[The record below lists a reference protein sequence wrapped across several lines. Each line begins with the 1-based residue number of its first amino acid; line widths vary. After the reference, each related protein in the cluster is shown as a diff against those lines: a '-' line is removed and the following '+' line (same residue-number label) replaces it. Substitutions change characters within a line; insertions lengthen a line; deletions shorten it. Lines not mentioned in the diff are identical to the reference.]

1 MVDKTIS
8 HYRVLEEL
16 GGGGMGVVFRAE
28 DLKLGRFVALKFLPE
43 SLSEENALER
53 FRREAR
59 TASALNHPNICTV
72 HDIDEHEGRP
82 FIAMELLEGSTLK
95 HVLAKGPLSLESL
108 LTLGIEI
115 ADALDAAH
123 AKGIVHRDVKPANIF
138 VTERGHA
145 KVLDFGLA
153 KLVNDGRARP
163 AGSGVS
169 ESETA
174 TRDEGLTNAGS
185 VVGTVAYM
193 SPEQARGEDLDH
205 RTDLFSFGVVLYEMA
220 TGAQPFRGSSSAVT
234 FEAILNRTPTPPAQ
248 VNARLPAELNRIIG
262 IALEKDREVR
272 SQHASDIRAELVR
285 LKRDLD
291 SGRATAA
298 VATERAA
305 STDPR
310 RLSLRAPWPLVAAV
324 LVTVVIGGGLS
335 LRARRN
341 DRLTP
346 LLPAL
351 EQSAHAKRFD
361 EVFAQLRGAEVDI
374 ADSRLASI
382 AAQVAG
388 GVSVESDPPR
398 ASVRFT
404 RLEPSAP
411 PETVPTSV
419 LEETPLAHRL
429 LVAGEYLVEVKAKG
443 SNDVSLRVNVEAGQ
457 DVKLA
462 PRLAPARPETEGMV
476 AVPAGEA
483 LLGSRSE
490 RVSSFLIDRNEVTN
504 ARFLKF
510 VSAGGYANP
519 GLWPE
524 QMTLGGRALPRGTA
538 LARLL
543 DRSGVPG
550 PRSWSGGA
558 YPQNQADLPVSGV
571 SWYEAE
577 AFARWSGKQLPTLAH
592 WWRAAIGDAAAGFP
606 WGGDAR
612 TADLRANFGLE
623 GPRPVGRYPAGL
635 SPFGA
640 FDMAGNVREWLSD
653 SRPDARKGVV
663 GGSWM
668 DPNYMFE
675 LSHLEWFDPGYA
687 NEAIG
692 FRLVMLKELK

>member
-1 MVDKTIS
+1 MLGKTIS

-43 SLSEENALER
+43 SFSEENAFER

-72 HDIDEHEGRP
+72 HDIDEYQGRP

-95 HVLAKGPLSLESL
+95 HVLAKGPVPLDSL
-108 LTLGIEI
+108 LALGIEI

-123 AKGIVHRDVKPANIF
+123 AKGIVHRDIKPPNIF

-153 KLVNDGRARP
+153 KLVSDGRARP
-163 AGSGVS
+163 

-193 SPEQARGEDLDH
+193 SPEQARGEELDH

-220 TGAQPFRGSSSAVT
+220 TGAQPFRGNSSAVT
-234 FEAILNRTPTPPAQ
+234 FEAILNRTPPPPAQ
-248 VNARLPAELNRIIG
+248 VNTLLPPELNRIIG
-262 IALEKDREVR
+262 TALEKDREVR
-272 SQHASDIRAELVR
+272 FQHASDIRAELMR

-291 SGRATAA
+291 SGRSRPAVSKGHDVSTVSRRPMLMAA
-298 VATERAA
+298 V
-305 STDPR
+305 
-310 RLSLRAPWPLVAAV
+310 
-324 LVTVVIGGGLS
+324 VVIVVVSLGLG

-351 EQSAHAKRFD
+351 EQAARAQKFD
-361 EVFAQLRGAEVDI
+361 EVYAGLRGADVDI
-374 ADSRLASI
+374 ADARLAAI

-388 GVSVESDPPR
+388 TVTIESDPPR
-398 ASVRFT
+398 ANVRLT
-404 RLEPSAP
+404 RISPAASPEASPRSA
-411 PETVPTSV
+411 S
-419 LEETPLAHRL
+419 EETPLEHRL
-429 LVAGEYLVEVKAKG
+429 VVAGEYVIELKAQG
-443 SNDVSLRVNVEAGQ
+443 ANDLSLHIGIEPGK

-462 PRLAPARPETEGMV
+462 PRLAPARPGTEGMV

-490 RVSSFLIDRNEVTN
+490 RVPSFLVDRHEVTN

-510 VSAGGYANP
+510 VSAGGYANTDI
-519 GLWPE
+519 WPE
-524 QMTLGGRALPRGTA
+524 QMTIGGHALPRATA

-558 YPQNQADLPVSGV
+558 YPQGQADQPVSGV
-571 SWYEAE
+571 SFYEAD
-577 AFARWSGKQLPTLAH
+577 AFARWSGKQLPTLAQ
-592 WWRAAIGDAAAGFP
+592 WWRAAVSDAATGFP

-623 GPRPVGRYPAGL
+623 GPKPVGSYPNGL
-635 SPFGA
+635 SPFGV
-640 FDMAGNVREWLSD
+640 FDMAGNVRECLREA
-653 SRPDARKGVV
+653 RPDQRHGVA

-668 DPNYMFE
+668 DPAYMFE

-692 FRLVMLKELK
+692 FRLVMLSEHK

>member
-1 MVDKTIS
+1 MLGKTIS

-43 SLSEENALER
+43 TFSDENALER

-72 HDIDEHEGRP
+72 HDIDEYEGRP

-95 HVLAKGPLSLESL
+95 HVLAKGALPLDSL

-153 KLVNDGRARP
+153 KLVSDGRARP
-163 AGSGVS
+163 

-193 SPEQARGEDLDH
+193 SPEQARGEELDH

-220 TGAQPFRGSSSAVT
+220 TGAQPFRGNSSAVT
-234 FEAILNRTPTPPAQ
+234 FEAILNRTPPPPAQ
-248 VNARLPAELNRIIG
+248 LNAQLPPELNRIIG
-262 IALEKDREVR
+262 TALEKDREVR
-272 SQHASDIRAELVR
+272 SQHAGDIRAELTR

-291 SGRATAA
+291 SGRARPAVAASPKVISSAQRRSLLAA
-298 VATERAA
+298 V
-305 STDPR
+305 
-310 RLSLRAPWPLVAAV
+310 V
-324 LVTVVIGGGLS
+324 LVIAVVGVFLGQ
-335 LRARRN
+335 RARRN
-341 DRLTP
+341 DRLAP
-346 LLPAL
+346 LLPAI
-351 EQSAHAKRFD
+351 EHAARAQKFD
-361 EVFAQLRGAEVDI
+361 EVFAQLRGAEADI
-374 ADSRLASI
+374 SDPRLAAI
-382 AAQVAG
+382 ATQAAG
-388 GVSVESDPPR
+388 TVTVESDPPK

-404 RLEPSAP
+404 RLSPGVAADTNASTAF
-411 PETVPTSV
+411 
-419 LEETPLAHRL
+419 EETPLSRRL
-429 LVAGEYLVEVKAKG
+429 LVAGEYLLELKGQG
-443 SNDVSLRVNVEAGQ
+443 SNDLSLRLTVDAGK

-462 PRLAPARPETEGMV
+462 TRLAPARPGTEGMV

-490 RVSSFLIDRNEVTN
+490 RVPSFLVDRHEVTN

-510 VSAGGYANP
+510 VSGGGYTKP
-519 GLWPE
+519 DLWPD
-524 QMTLGGRALPRGTA
+524 QMILGGSILPRAIA

-558 YPQNQADLPVSGV
+558 YPQNQPDQPVTGL
-571 SWYEAE
+571 SWYEAA
-577 AFARWSGKQLPTLAH
+577 AFARWSGKELPTLAH
-592 WWRAAIGDAAAGFP
+592 WWRVAVGDAAVGFP

-623 GPRPVGRYPAGL
+623 GPRPVGSYPAGL

-653 SRPDARKGVV
+653 GRADAKHGVA

-692 FRLVMLKELK
+692 FRLVMLSESK

>member
-1 MVDKTIS
+1 MLGKTIS

-28 DLKLGRFVALKFLPE
+28 DLKLGRSVALKFLPE
-43 SLSEENALER
+43 SFSDENALER

-72 HDIDEHEGRP
+72 HDIDEYEGRP

-95 HVLAKGPLSLESL
+95 HVLAKGALPLDSL

-123 AKGIVHRDVKPANIF
+123 ARGIVHRDIKPANIF

-153 KLVNDGRARP
+153 KLLSDGRARP
-163 AGSGVS
+163 

-220 TGAQPFRGSSSAVT
+220 TGAQPFRGNSSAVT
-234 FEAILNRTPTPPAQ
+234 FEAILNRTPPPPAQ
-248 VNARLPAELNRIIG
+248 LNAQLPPELNRIVG
-262 IALEKDREVR
+262 TALEKDREVR
-272 SQHASDIRAELVR
+272 FQHASDIRAELMR

-291 SGRATAA
+291 SGRARPAA
-298 VATERAA
+298 AA
-305 STDPR
+305 SGRVLTGGQR
-310 RLSLRAPWPLVAAV
+310 RSLLVAAV
-324 LVTVVIGGGLS
+324 LAIAVIGAGLG

-341 DRLTP
+341 DRLAP

-351 EQSAHAKRFD
+351 EQAARAQKFD
-361 EVFAQLRGAEVDI
+361 EVFAQLRGAGADI
-374 ADSRLASI
+374 ADPRLAAI
-382 AAQVAG
+382 AAQAAG
-388 GVSVESDPPR
+388 TLSVESDPPR
-398 ASVRFT
+398 ASVKFT
-404 RLEPSAP
+404 RLSPGAAP
-411 PETVPTSV
+411 DTTPIGAS
-419 LEETPLAHRL
+419 EETPLSRRL
-429 LVAGEYLVEVKAKG
+429 LVSGEYMLELKAAG
-443 SNDVSLRVNVEAGQ
+443 SNDLSLRVRIEAGK
-457 DVKLA
+457 DVKLT
-462 PRLAPARPETEGMV
+462 PRLALTRPETEGMV

-490 RVSSFLIDRNEVTN
+490 RVAAFLIDRHEVTN

-510 VSAGGYANP
+510 VSAGGYAKP
-519 GLWPE
+519 ELWPE
-524 QMTLGGRALPRGTA
+524 QMTVGGSALPRAAA

-550 PRSWSGGA
+550 PRAWSGGA
-558 YPQNQADLPVSGV
+558 YPQNRADQPVTGI
-571 SWYEAE
+571 SWYEAA
-577 AFARWSGKQLPTLAH
+577 AFARWSGKELPTLAH
-592 WWRAAIGDAAAGFP
+592 WWRAAVGDAATGFP

-623 GPRPVGRYPAGL
+623 GPRPVGSYPAGL

-640 FDMAGNVREWLSD
+640 FDMAGNVREWLSEG
-653 SRPDARKGVV
+653 RPDGRHGVA

-668 DPNYMFE
+668 DPAYMFE

-692 FRLVMLKELK
+692 FRLVMLSESK